1 MRELIRNRLGAVVAG
16 LVLLVL
22 VLGSR
27 IAGLA
32 VDLWW
37 FDAIGYRD
45 VFTTILTTEILIG
58 GVGAVL
64 LGVLVAV
71 NLHLARRMR
80 PLFVP
85 TNQQQAQ
92 IERYR
97 ELVDPYLPWVIAG
110 VAILFALSS
119 GLALSSEWEAF
130 LLWRNGVEVGT
141 VDPQFGRDIG
151 YYLFELPFLR
161 LLQEWLV
168 TSLVLTTMLTAGAHY
183 LLGGI
188 RPDNPGDKVLPN
200 VKAHLSALFALIL
213 AAWAWG
219 YWLDRFLLNFSPRGT
234 VTGASYT
241 DVNAELRALEI
252 LLVVAV
258 LSIGLVLYNI
268 RRRGFLL
275 PGAAVALLL
284 IGSIFLQGA
293 YPAAIQR
300 LQVEPQ
306 ELARERPFIERNL
319 EATRAAY
326 ALDEVELRPFEVT
339 NDLDQQQVEDNEVT
353 MTNIRLWDPQ
363 LLATTYSELQA
374 LRPYY
379 QFTDVDV
386 DRYVIDGELRQVMLA
401 TRDMDQ
407 SDVPAQAQTWQNLT
421 LFYTHG
427 FGVVSSQVNTAN
439 ADGQPVFLSEDIP
452 PTGVDPLV
460 PSVEAGIYY
469 GDGANAAY
477 NIVNTDNE
485 ELDYE
490 EPSTQQQVLTSYVG
504 EGGVE
509 LSSPFRRLAF
519 AIDYGDT
526 NILLSSLIRDDSK
539 LLRLRSVAERVNNV
553 APYLELDND
562 PYPVVLDGRIKWVQ
576 DAYTTSV
583 WYPYSERA
591 QMSTRLGPRVVNYA
605 RNSVKAVVDAYD
617 GTVDLFTVDPDDP
630 VLQTWQNVF
639 PDVYRPMSEL
649 PDGLEDHFR
658 YPQDLF
664 ELQSS
669 VYRTYHIPEADAF
682 YSKAD
687 EWDIPPDAAAAQ
699 NAGDAAGQ
707 QLLDPYYLLMKLP
720 GEATEE
726 FVLIQPYL
734 ANERPNMVAWLAAR
748 SDPENYGELF
758 AVQFPSDQQI
768 LGTTQVQA
776 RIEQEDEISEYITLR
791 SQQGSDVIRGNML
804 VLPIERSIVYVEPLF
819 LQGDQSDIPELAR
832 VVLVMGDRVVFER
845 TLAEA
850 VASLVGAPA
859 PDVTTPP
866 ADGGDTDS
874 GTPSDPADVDNDLLT
889 QALEAFARAQDALAD
904 GDLGEYQRLVERAR
918 ELVAQAVGDVPAD
931 LQDPAASPSP
941 DPEPAPQDDASP
953 AEEPSPSDDAT
964 EG

>member
-1 MRELIRNRLGAVVAG
+1 
-16 LVLLVL
+16 
-22 VLGSR
+22 
-27 IAGLA
+27 
-32 VDLWW
+32 
-37 FDAIGYRD
+37 
-45 VFTTILTTEILIG
+45 
-58 GVGAVL
+58 
-64 LGVLVAV
+64 
-71 NLHLARRMR
+71 
-80 PLFVP
+80 
-85 TNQQQAQ
+85 
-92 IERYR
+92 
-97 ELVDPYLPWVIAG
+97 
-110 VAILFALSS
+110 
-119 GLALSSEWEAF
+119 
-130 LLWRNGVEVGT
+130 
-141 VDPQFGRDIG
+141 
-151 YYLFELPFLR
+151 
-161 LLQEWLV
+161 
-168 TSLVLTTMLTAGAHY
+168 
-183 LLGGI
+183 
-188 RPDNPGDKVLPN
+188 
-200 VKAHLSALFALIL
+200 
-213 AAWAWG
+213 
-219 YWLDRFLLNFSPRGT
+219 
-234 VTGASYT
+234 
-241 DVNAELRALEI
+241 
-252 LLVVAV
+252 
-258 LSIGLVLYNI
+258 
-268 RRRGFLL
+268 
-275 PGAAVALLL
+275 
-284 IGSIFLQGA
+284 
-293 YPAAIQR
+293 
-300 LQVEPQ
+300 
-306 ELARERPFIERNL
+306 
-319 EATRAAY
+319 
-326 ALDEVELRPFEVT
+326 
-339 NDLDQQQVEDNEVT
+339 

-639 PDVYRPMSEL
+639 PEVYRPISEL

-699 NAGDAAGQ
+699 NAGEATSNRP
-707 QLLDPYYLLMKLP
+707 LDPYYLLMRLP
-720 GEATEE
+720 GEEQEE

-748 SDPENYGELF
+748 SDPENYGDLF

-850 VASLVGAPA
+850 VATLVGAPP
-859 PDVTTPP
+859 PDVSTPP
-866 ADGGDTDS
+866 ADDGGDT
-874 GTPSDPADVDNDLLT
+874 GTGEPGEQGDVDTDLLT
-889 QALEAFARAQDALAD
+889 QALEAFARAQDALAE
-904 GDLGEYQRLVERAR
+904 GDLGEYQRLVERAQ
-918 ELVAQAVGDVPAD
+918 ELVAEAVGDDVPAD
-931 LQDPAASPSP
+931 LLPEDAPAPGASPSP
-941 DPEPAPQDDASP
+941 ESAPDDEASP
-953 AEEPSPSDDAT
+953 TDDAT